1 MTRELRDNIEI
12 QYDTIAGLLNVMGEE
27 GRLIRLRKSEQKVL
41 WSLGEDGNRKRIKC
55 QEKPPKTGSRFQTGS
70 HFSPICARDGNRF
83 SFPQAPRKS
92 GTPRRTQ

>member
-55 QEKPPKTGSRFQTGS
+55 QFRLRGSRR
-70 HFSPICARDGNRF
+70 C
-83 SFPQAPRKS
+83 
-92 GTPRRTQ
+92 RRMGDTATT